1 MDFVVLL
8 HVLAGTTW
16 FGGHVYVES
25 LMAAA
30 GRTGDPERIATVG
43 LGVVKTNGR
52 LFGAAGIIAIITGV
66 WIVLATPAYEFET
79 LFVSLG
85 LILTF
90 GALIFGFAVLK
101 PREEKLEGLAAEKGL
116 TDPGFMAELKKTA
129 GLGRAMT
136 LAVTIVIILM
146 VLKPGL

>member
-1 MDFVVLL
+1 MEFVVLI
-8 HVLAGTTW
+8 HVLAGATW

-43 LGVVKTNGR
+43 LGAVKTNGR
-52 LFGAAGIIAIITGV
+52 LFGAAGTIALLTGI
-66 WIVLATPAYEFET
+66 WIVLATEAYEFEN

-85 LILTF
+85 IILTVA
-90 GALIFGFAVLK
+90 ALIYGLAVLK
-101 PREEKLEGLAAEKGL
+101 PREEALDELAAEKGL
-116 TDPGFMAELKKTA
+116 TDPVFIAELKKTA

-136 LAVTIVIILM
+136 LGVTIIIIVM